1 MKFSEINLLDEL
13 QRPELTE
20 LRGIFTRRSVT
31 KGAVAFHPETDENL
45 VFVIASG
52 RVRIYLGYEEK
63 EFTLG
68 VLEPGDLYSTHA
80 GCYAQALE
88 DSTLMVTDVQSVK
101 RCMSEIPLFTRTM
114 VRVLGQI
121 LNNSFSIIGSLAL
134 KDIYTRLTSFLH
146 KEALR
151 TGTPCSEGT
160 ELRLALTTEQLS
172 LHMGATRQT
181 VSTLL
186 NNLVREGIM
195 VKKGRSVWV
204 IPDMEALHRQTQ
216 Q

>member
-13 QRPELTE
+13 KRPELAD
-20 LRGIFTRRSVT
+20 LHNIFHQRAVA
-31 KGAVAFHPETDENL
+31 KGAIAFHPDADENL
-45 VFVIASG
+45 VFIIASG
-52 RVRIYLGYEEK
+52 RVRIYLGFEDK

-68 VLEPGDLYSTHA
+68 VLEAGDLYSTHA
-80 GCYAQALE
+80 GCFAQALE
-88 DSTLMVTDVQSVK
+88 ESSLLVTDVQSVK
-101 RCMSEIPLFTRTM
+101 RCMSEVPLFNRTM

-121 LNNSFSIIGSLAL
+121 LNNSFSIIGSLAFQ
-134 KDIYTRLTSFLH
+134 DIYSRLTAFLY

-151 TGTPCSEGT
+151 TGVQTDEGT
-160 ELRLALTTEQLS
+160 ELRLAVTTEQLS
-172 LHMGATRQT
+172 QHMGATRQT

-195 VKKGRSVWV
+195 QKRGRSAWL
-204 IPDMEALHRQTQ
+204 IPDMEALRQQAQ